1 MPLGFLAASADPF
14 ALDIA
19 LCGILHLKPSSIP
32 YLKGL
37 VDQHAPELTGDTV
50 EVSSFEVPVGSY
62 LLSLV
67 PSGLMRVAARVL
79 WVRPQID
86 AAQCVNCGRC
96 LKACPVNAL
105 VRPEVHGIPV
115 LKRRAC
121 VGCACCHEVC
131 PQGAI
136 RMVQSPMLR
145 LAHALQ
151 GIS

>member
-1 MPLGFLAASADPF
+1 MSFEIFPPRKDAAFGPIRETVERLARQ
-14 ALDIA
+14 
-19 LCGILHLKPSSIP
+19 KPSFMSVT
-32 YLKGL
+32 YG
-37 VDQHAPELTGDTV
+37 ASGNACANTV
-50 EVSSFEVPVGSY
+50 EVASFEGPVGSY

-86 AAQCVNCGRC
+86 AARCVSCGRC

-105 VRPEVHGIPV
+105 VWPAAQGRGLPV
-115 LKRRAC
+115 LRRRAC

-131 PQGAI
+131 PKGAI
-136 RMVQSPMLR
+136 RMAQSPMMR
-145 LAHALQ
+145 LAHSLQ